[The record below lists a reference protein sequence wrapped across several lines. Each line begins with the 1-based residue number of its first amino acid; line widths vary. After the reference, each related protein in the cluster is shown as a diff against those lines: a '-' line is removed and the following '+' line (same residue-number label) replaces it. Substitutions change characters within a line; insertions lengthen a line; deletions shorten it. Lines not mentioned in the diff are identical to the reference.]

1 MCKCEKKVEN
11 GNEVAVGVVM
21 GIVDLL
27 DEIFGDAANE
37 TKKWENSVDL
47 DKEID
52 HVVFNDPAT
61 VVFWKDGTKTV
72 TKCHTGDTFNKET
85 GLAMCSVRKLTGNRN
100 YNKVFEKYCK

>member
-11 GNEVAVGVVM
+11 ENEVAVGVVM

-61 VVFWKDGTKTV
+61 IVFWKDGTKN
-72 TKCHTGDTFNKET
+72 CNK
-85 GLAMCSVRKLTGNRN
+85 MSCRR
-100 YNKVFEKYCK
+100 YI

>member
-52 HVVFNDPAT
+52 HVVFNRSEE
-61 VVFWKDGTKTV
+61 
-72 TKCHTGDTFNKET
+72 HTSELQSRGH
-85 GLAMCSVRKLTGNRN
+85 LVC
-100 YNKVFEKYCK
+100 

>member
-11 GNEVAVGVVM
+11 ENEVAIGVVM

-47 DKEID
+47 LCSMILQILYSE
-52 HVVFNDPAT
+52 
-61 VVFWKDGTKTV
+61 KTV
-72 TKCHTGDTFNKET
+72 Q
-85 GLAMCSVRKLTGNRN
+85 KL
-100 YNKVFEKYCK
+100 